1 MAKIDINFLRRALH
15 IRRNFLNLNKDIER
29 DEKKLT
35 LLKDNLLLIASQL
48 ETSKNNLKKDKDS
61 NELQIIFNKMNEVA
75 EQSEKIQKVLDPI
88 KDKIDSLK
96 KDELVL
102 LDTIKTNYPGMELEE
117 IKNQVQEYLSIHVKQ
132 MIYKQ

>member
-1 MAKIDINFLRRALH
+1 MTKIDINFLRRALH

-35 LLKDNLLLIASQL
+35 LLKDSLLLIASQL
-48 ETSKNNLKKDKDS
+48 ETSKNNLRKDKDS

-96 KDELVL
+96 KDEMVL

-117 IKNQVQEYLSIHVKQ
+117 IKNQVQEYLNIHVK
-132 MIYKQ
+132 

>member
-1 MAKIDINFLRRALH
+1 MTKIDINFLRRALH

-35 LLKDNLLLIASQL
+35 LLKDSLLLIASQL

-117 IKNQVQEYLSIHVKQ
+117 IKSQVQEYLNIHVK
-132 MIYKQ
+132 